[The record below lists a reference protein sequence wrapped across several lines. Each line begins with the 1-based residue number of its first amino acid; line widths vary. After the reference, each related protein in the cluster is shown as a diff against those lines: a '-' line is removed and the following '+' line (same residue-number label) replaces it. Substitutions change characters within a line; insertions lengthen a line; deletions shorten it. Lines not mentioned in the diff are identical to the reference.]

1 MLNFGQNFWF
11 LILLITLVTLI
22 VIVFLLVLDKLG
34 LKRIFRFILFVG
46 VASFVI
52 YFLANVSL
60 FHWTLITIVSTLTVS
75 LFSKETFQTYFG
87 IDVDKSLFVK
97 MNLTKLKTK
106 LKFLPVILYLSIFF
120 TTPEGSPIGIKQFF
134 DIDVNEIIYV
144 KQSEQDKLTIFINDE
159 EKIEL
164 EADDKLELGANE
176 IIISS
181 NGKEPMFLSKSAMFD
196 IENQKWFYQLQSVFD
211 VGNDKYYSFSPNIN
225 AFDYQL
231 ATVMIRILIIEIIYA
246 ILILIEFFVPHFC
259 SKKIHS
265 WFGIAT
271 DLQDFQGEWY
281 QVETYDW
288 YQKDFVYNLP
298 SFTIKG
304 ETLFIQERK
313 IATPI
318 SYTGEGIEFE
328 IGDTKYRLQLDDG
341 KLYYNEYIF
350 LHKNS
355 SEYKVL
361 RKNLDSRNLKKQS
374 NFLLKPVLVACPPFL
389 RAEHIYQVQGDR
401 LIATRTKKACF
412 SNMDVIRKEI
422 ILPDHSRVPYSR
434 YADRFYIN
442 GRIYEVIE

>member
-1 MLNFGQNFWF
+1 MIDFRQDYWS
-11 LILLITLVTLI
+11 LI
-22 VIVFLLVLDKLG
+22 VICSILGTALMFVFWILAKLG
-34 LKRIFRFILFVG
+34 WKRILRFILYAAF
-46 VASFVI
+46 ASLFI
-52 YFLANVSL
+52 PSLANVSL
-60 FHWTLITIVSTLTVS
+60 FHWTLIALVLALIVSLVS
-75 LFSKETFQTYFG
+75 KDTFQAFFG
-87 IDVDKSLFVK
+87 IDIDKSLYASV
-97 MNLTKLKTK
+97 NLTKLVT
-106 LKFLPVILYLSIFF
+106 LIKFLPVILYISIFF
-120 TTPEGSPIGIKQFF
+120 TTPEGSPIIIKPFFGI
-134 DIDVNEIIYV
+134 DANEIIYV

-176 IIISS
+176 IIIASKS
-181 NGKEPMFLSKSAMFD
+181 KEPRIFSKSTSFD
-196 IENQKWFYQLQSVFD
+196 IANHKWSYQLRSVID
-211 VGNDKYYSFSPNIN
+211 AGKDRIYSFSPNTN
-225 AFDYQL
+225 AFEYKL
-231 ATVMIRILIIEIIYA
+231 AMFLVRILIIEIIYA
-246 ILILIEFFVPHFC
+246 ALILVVTLVQFFC

-288 YQKDFVYNLP
+288 YQKNFVYSLP
-298 SFTIKG
+298 SFTITG

-389 RAEHIYQVQGDR
+389 RTEHIYFVQGDR
-401 LIATRTKKACF
+401 LIATRTKEACF

-442 GRIYEVIE
+442 GRIYEVID

>member
-1 MLNFGQNFWF
+1 MLNFGQNFWL
-11 LILLITLVTLI
+11 LILPTTLFTLAII
-22 VIVFLLVLDKLG
+22 VILFVLVKLG

-46 VASFVI
+46 VASLVI

-60 FHWTLITIVSTLTVS
+60 FHWTLITIVFTLTVS
-75 LFSKETFQTYFG
+75 LFSKEIFQTYYG

-120 TTPEGSPIGIKQFF
+120 TTPEGYPIGVKQFF
-134 DIDVNEIIYV
+134 GIDVNEIIYV

-159 EKIEL
+159 EEIQLKT
-164 EADDKLELGANE
+164 DDKLEIGTNK

-181 NGKEPMFLSKSAMFD
+181 NGKEPTFLSKNAMFD
-196 IENQKWFYQLQSVFD
+196 IENQKWFYQLESVFD

-225 AFDYQL
+225 AFDYKL
-231 ATVMIRILIIEIIYA
+231 ATVMIRILIIEIIYLFT
-246 ILILIEFFVPHFC
+246 ILVEFFY
-259 SKKIHS
+259 SKKIQS
-265 WFGIAT
+265 LLGLAPE
-271 DLQDFQGEWY
+271 LKDFQGEWY
-281 QVETYDW
+281 QLETYDW
-288 YQKDFVYNLP
+288 YQKNFVYSLP
-298 SFTIKG
+298 SFVIKG
-304 ETLFIQERK
+304 ETLIIKDQK

-318 SYTGEGIEFE
+318 SYSGEGIEFE

-355 SEYKVL
+355 SEYKAL
-361 RKNLDSRNLKKQS
+361 RKDVKLKKLERQS
-374 NFLLKPVLVACPPFL
+374 DFLLKPVLVACPPFL
-389 RAEHIYQVQGDR
+389 RTEHIYFVQVDR
-401 LIATRTKKACF
+401 LIATRTKEACF

-434 YADRFYIN
+434 NSDRFNIN
-442 GRIYEVIE
+442 GRIYEIIE